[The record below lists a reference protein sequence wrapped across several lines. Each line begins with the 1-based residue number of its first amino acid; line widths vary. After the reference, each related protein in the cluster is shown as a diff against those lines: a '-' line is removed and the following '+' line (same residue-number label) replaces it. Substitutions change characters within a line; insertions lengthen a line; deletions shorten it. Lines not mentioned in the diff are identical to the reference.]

1 MAQQV
6 LVAAGEL
13 DSEGD
18 GVGMCVVPQGALC
31 GPAHPTHHTGPYV
44 DQQYLELCAVHMQFD
59 CTQGCLVDGPLL
71 PNPQHNGAARTRS
84 SAWCFPSVAQAG
96 VGRPGLCSSCQAPG
110 AEAAGCIHHDV

>member
-44 DQQYLELCAVHMQFD
+44 DQQYFELCAVHMQLD
-59 CTQGCLVDGPLL
+59 CTQGCLVGRAKVALQLL
-71 PNPQHNGAARTRS
+71 AVRTTPSCAA
-84 SAWCFPSVAQAG
+84 
-96 VGRPGLCSSCQAPG
+96 L
-110 AEAAGCIHHDV
+110 